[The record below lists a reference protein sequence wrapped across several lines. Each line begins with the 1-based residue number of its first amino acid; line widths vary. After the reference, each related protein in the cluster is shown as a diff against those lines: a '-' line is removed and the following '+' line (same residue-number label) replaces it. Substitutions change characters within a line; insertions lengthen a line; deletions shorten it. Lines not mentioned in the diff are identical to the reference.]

1 MVKIF
6 WLISEAY
13 YPLLREIEGCEDLSD
28 LKATIT
34 DNDHIIEMAD
44 NLGIPKENRYININ
58 PTVKDLKN
66 T

>member
-1 MVKIF
+1 MESTQYSKEQQDSLGLVKIF

-34 DNDHIIEMAD
+34 DNDHIIAMAD
-44 NLGIPKENRYININ
+44 NLGIP
-58 PTVKDLKN
+58 
-66 T
+66 